1 VARRFT
7 FNARQDHEN
16 SGEREREIVL
26 VIDLLTK
33 KFSILIILCFA
44 DSIIYTVIKKTL

>member
-1 VARRFT
+1 MARRFT

-26 VIDLLTK
+26 VIDLLTN
-33 KFSILIILCFA
+33 KFLILIIFYVLMIA
-44 DSIIYTVIKKTL
+44 